1 MGYRKIRA
9 TCEAYTSA
17 MPYAVWHELL
27 REVLELGREE
37 PDDAVEQR
45 LRTVVADKVPDLA
58 PWLPLVGAALDLD
71 LAPTPEVE
79 ALADENRRAKLH
91 DSVERFLVAVMPGP
105 AIVEVDDA
113 HHMDEA
119 SVELLAYLL
128 KQLPERQWLLG
139 VARRPLTT
147 GYVAAELPTVS
158 RVELHPLAQGD
169 ALRLAQLASKDRPL
183 PSHVI
188 EVVAQRSGGNPQF
201 LRDLLRSAIES
212 GGVVGLPDSAEAA
225 ALARIDAL
233 SPDDRALVRRAAVFG
248 LTFHPRMLAWFDDP
262 EDGPPPGDDA
272 WARLSDMFVDDGD
285 GYLRFRQSLLRD
297 TAYEGLP
304 FRQRRRLHATVATH
318 VADEND
324 DPDDVAGILSL
335 HYHVAGEF
343 EAAGRYSTIAARRAE
358 DVYAYVEAAGFF
370 IRALDAARN
379 AAPST
384 PGGCIGINR
393 SPMRHRAA
401 EYRKAADAYAE
412 ARKPSPQRL
421 AEAGLL
427 LKHLIEEKLG
437 NYPGRWTGAR
447 GRRSRANRAARPIG
461 CCERQRVNATVL
473 QAWGKSTDAFRCRA
487 RSRGRRRSRSSS
499 ATLTR

>member
-1 MGYRKIRA
+1 
-9 TCEAYTSA
+9 
-17 MPYAVWHELL
+17 
-27 REVLELGREE
+27 
-37 PDDAVEQR
+37 
-45 LRTVVADKVPDLA
+45 
-58 PWLPLVGAALDLD
+58 
-71 LAPTPEVE
+71 
-79 ALADENRRAKLH
+79 
-91 DSVERFLVAVMPGP
+91 
-105 AIVEVDDA
+105 
-113 HHMDEA
+113 
-119 SVELLAYLL
+119 
-128 KQLPERQWLLG
+128 
-139 VARRPLTT
+139 
-147 GYVAAELPTVS
+147 VS

-272 WARLSDMFVDDGD
+272 WARLSDLFVDDGD

-304 FRQRRRLHATVATH
+304 FRQRRRLHAIVATH
-318 VADEND
+318 VAEEND

-343 EAAGRYSTIAARRAE
+343 EPARRYATIAARRAE
-358 DVYAYVEAAGFF
+358 DVYAYVEAAGFYT
-370 IRALDAARN
+370 RALDAARN
-379 AAPST
+379 AATVDPQAVASLQQ
-384 PGGCIGINR
+384 
-393 SPMRHRAA
+393 SVADAWYRAA

-412 ARKPSPQRL
+412 ARKLVAGDRL

-427 LKHLIEEKLG
+427 LKHSWIEEKLG
-437 NYPGRWTGAR
+437 NYPRRCAGPSAR
-447 GRRSRANRAARPIG
+447 ARRSRASRAARPTG
-461 CCERQRVNATVL
+461 
-473 QAWGKSTDAFRCRA
+473 
-487 RSRGRRRSRSSS
+487 
-499 ATLTR
+499 